1 VWYVVAGVGGALVGA
16 LITDLL
22 MVRALARRMLFE
34 SVAEGDVASVSEAL
48 EREAKT
54 RGWSVPKV
62 HDLKQTLAKH
72 GYSVPDAQVLELCRP
87 ELANEILKRGAE
99 RVVSALMPCRIA
111 VYRKPDGRTYVS
123 RLNSGLMSKLLG
135 GVVHQVMSDAA
146 KQSEQLIAAASTDKN
161 AQE

>member
-1 VWYVVAGVGGALVGA
+1 MWYVVVGVVGVLIGALVMD
-16 LITDLL
+16 LI
-22 MVRALARRMLFE
+22 MVRMLSRRMLLE
-34 SVAEGDVASVSEAL
+34 SVAEGEVESVSRTL
-48 EREAKT
+48 QREAES

-99 RVVSALMPCRIA
+99 RIVSALMPCRLA
-111 VYRKPDGRTYVS
+111 VYRKPDGRTYIS
-123 RLNSGLMSKLLG
+123 RLNSRLLSKLLG

-146 KQSEQLIAAASTDKN
+146 RQSEELITSASSDRN
-161 AQE
+161 AEE